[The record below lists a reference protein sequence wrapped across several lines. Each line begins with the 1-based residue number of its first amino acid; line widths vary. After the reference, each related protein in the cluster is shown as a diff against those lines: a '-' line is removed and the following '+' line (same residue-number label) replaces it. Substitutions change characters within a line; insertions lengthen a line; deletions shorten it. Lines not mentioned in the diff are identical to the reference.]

1 MYRVIYLAIMSYGYQ
16 TAAPDRY
23 DILKEFA
30 RQNRKNMTPSEQA
43 LWNAL
48 RKSLG
53 SWRFRR
59 QHPIGDYIADF
70 ICLSEKLVVEVDGE
84 YHNTEEQRIDDKVR
98 THSLRQMGFRVIR
111 FSNQEVDADIIS
123 VIRRIKEELTK
134 DVTI

>member
-1 MYRVIYLAIMSYGYQ
+1 MSYGYQ

-30 RQNRKNMTPSEQA
+30 KQNRKNMTPSEQA

-134 DVTI
+134 DVNI

>member
-123 VIRRIKEELTK
+123 VIQRIKEELTK

>member
-1 MYRVIYLAIMSYGYQ
+1 MSYGYQ

>member
-1 MYRVIYLAIMSYGYQ
+1 MSYGYQ

-30 RQNRKNMTPSEQA
+30 KQNRKNMTPSEQA

>member
-1 MYRVIYLAIMSYGYQ
+1 
-16 TAAPDRY
+16 
-23 DILKEFA
+23 
-30 RQNRKNMTPSEQA
+30 MTPSEQA

>member
-1 MYRVIYLAIMSYGYQ
+1 MSYGYQ
-16 TAAPDRY
+16 TAASDRY

-30 RQNRKNMTPSEQA
+30 KQNRKNMTPSEQA

-111 FSNQEVDADIIS
+111 FSNHEVDADIIS

>member
-1 MYRVIYLAIMSYGYQ
+1 MSCGYQ

-30 RQNRKNMTPSEQA
+30 KQNRKNMTPSEQA

>member
-1 MYRVIYLAIMSYGYQ
+1 MSYEYQ

>member
-1 MYRVIYLAIMSYGYQ
+1 MSYGYQ

-30 RQNRKNMTPSEQA
+30 KQNRKNMTPSEQA

-111 FSNQEVDADIIS
+111 FSNEEVDADIIS

>member
-1 MYRVIYLAIMSYGYQ
+1 MSYGYQ

-111 FSNQEVDADIIS
+111 FSNQEVDADIVS